1 METILSRR
9 NYNEATDFDSVYRN
23 PGLLPIEKLALAYE
37 SNTTFL
43 DQGMDPNNERKVFE
57 LMVETSTRP
66 NTPQHFLMSPK
77 VRVVWYCR
85 VWHGSYGV
93 VWCMAYHAMWCGIV
107 YDVIWHDVWYGM
119 RDYLKTSR
127 SVL

>member
-1 METILSRR
+1 M
-9 NYNEATDFDSVYRN
+9 DRN
-23 PGLLPIEKLALAYE
+23 PGLSLIEKLALAHE

-77 VRVVWYCR
+77 VRVVWYWS
-85 VWHGSYGV
+85 VAWYSYGV
-93 VWCMAYHAMWCGIV
+93 VWCMAYHSMLCGM
-107 YDVIWHDVWYGM
+107 VWY
-119 RDYLKTSR
+119 SI
-127 SVL
+127 